1 MQRQKLFIPTVTILC
16 KFYVH
21 FEVTTS
27 DTDVRK
33 VMPILQGHQ
42 ENRLFSIIG
51 PLLFYLYNCPRV
63 TETPE
68 NHIFC
73 FKKSINPLYG
83 MSVVWYEAWFTLIL
97 QLSIICNF
105 KCVPE

>member
-1 MQRQKLFIPTVTILC
+1 MLYLPSFTSVAEIPSVDTMTNKYLPAIVT
-16 KFYVH
+16 
-21 FEVTTS
+21 
-27 DTDVRK
+27 
-33 VMPILQGHQ
+33 
-42 ENRLFSIIG
+42 G

-73 FKKSINPLYG
+73 LKKSINPLYG

-97 QLSIICNF
+97 QLSII
-105 KCVPE
+105 

>member
-1 MQRQKLFIPTVTILC
+1 MRVFSP
-16 KFYVH
+16 F
-21 FEVTTS
+21 S
-27 DTDVRK
+27 
-33 VMPILQGHQ
+33 GSGA
-42 ENRLFSIIG
+42 ENVAG
-51 PLLFYLYNCPRV
+51 PLSFYLYNCPRV